1 MNQTHL
7 RGALVRAASSLAV
20 AMLLAGCG
28 GPGAT
33 GASSSST
40 TPVGATDAASSSGG
54 GKAQKGGA
62 PAPDFT
68 LPALDGKSVRL
79 SEHRGKVV
87 LIDFWSTTC
96 DPCMVEMPHL
106 VDLYKKHKDK
116 GFVVL
121 AISLDGPESRAQVS
135 SVVHDKNMVFP
146 VLLDEETTVVGKF
159 NPKKEMPFAVLVDR
173 DGSIVHKR
181 GGYTVGDEKKL
192 VEEVERVLAQ

>member
-1 MNQTHL
+1 
-7 RGALVRAASSLAV
+7 
-20 AMLLAGCG
+20 
-28 GPGAT
+28 
-33 GASSSST
+33 
-40 TPVGATDAASSSGG
+40 
-54 GKAQKGGA
+54 A

-79 SEHRGKVV
+79 SEHKGKVV

-106 VDLYKKHKDK
+106 VELYKKHKDK

-173 DGSIVHKR
+173 EGSIVHKR